1 MELMALITL
10 CIGATLGLRFRVFV
24 LIPAILAT
32 VLVVTAGGL
41 IQGTG
46 IGTIAVMNV
55 ICAVC
60 LQFGY
65 LGGVLLWSR
74 TTAGRF
80 DAAKNSPPARPYTY

>member
-10 CIGATLGLRFRVFV
+10 CIGAALGLRFRVFV

-32 VLVVTAGGL
+32 VLVVTTGGL
-41 IQGTG
+41 VHGTG
-46 IGTIAVMNV
+46 IATIAIMNV
-55 ICAVC
+55 ICAAC